1 MKLITEVNHDV
12 TTKIVNEESGDKKFY
27 IEGIFMQADIQN
39 RNGRIYERSVLEP
52 KVQKY
57 VSEFV
62 NPGRAVGELNHPPN
76 PQVNLDKVSH
86 RITELRWDGSNVVG
100 RALVLN
106 TPMGEIAKGLL
117 EGGVQLGVSSRGMG
131 SLVKKNG
138 KTYVGDDFTLNTV
151 DIVHDPSAGDA
162 FVNGILEGK
171 EYIWNNGM
179 ISEQEIEK
187 IETEVKKAPMKNLN
201 EMKIKALE
209 SFLSKLK

>member
-1 MKLITEVNHDV
+1 MKLITEVNDDV
-12 TTKIVNEESGDKKFY
+12 TTKIIEESGERKFY

-39 RNGRIYERSVLEP
+39 RNGRIYERTVLEP

-57 VSEFV
+57 ISEFV
-62 NPGRAVGELNHPPN
+62 NPGRAVGELNHPAN

-86 RITELRWDGSNVVG
+86 RITELRWDGSNVMG
-100 RALVLN
+100 RALLLN
-106 TPMGEIAKGLL
+106 TPMGQIAKGLL

-138 KTYVGDDFTLNTV
+138 KTYVSDDFTLNTV

-171 EYIWNNGM
+171 EYIWDNGV